1 MRTTTSTPSPRKPTT
16 SPNFICI
23 GDTHLGKKS
32 AGYSLSKHIEERLYE
47 FLYQA
52 QGGGYDFAVHLGDVF
67 DTPEPEVSDQLI
79 FLDFLVAWESV
90 CIPLYILV
98 GNHDA
103 FAYGKSPREHS
114 ALSLYGAYPFKNVH
128 IIERPRLI
136 NSCLFLPH
144 PSPSLYK
151 TWDEYVCDVQSELDS
166 GGYLAN
172 TDYNNEL
179 PVSMAFTHLN
189 PMGANING
197 QELPYKGADFVYDWP
212 YPAISGHIHK
222 FQYIEQHDHLCLGSC
237 MPLSFGEE
245 ANPSLLYSR
254 NAYGE
259 HLIQTQLQPRLFKTV
274 EIPAEIQTT
283 EDLLEYAQLKQ
294 GCTQLLTYGKIVR
307 VIRLTEAEIDWSV
320 FVSWLKH
327 LGAIAVKLS
336 PIHKKTPQRDFD
348 EEITPTQVSNPDMLL
363 ERYIT
368 TTTQQG
374 DKVWKEIEPLWDE
387 IKQSV

>member
-1 MRTTTSTPSPRKPTT
+1 MRVATSTPSPRKCT
-16 SPNFICI
+16 SAPNFICI

-47 FLYQA
+47 FLFQA

-67 DTPEPEVSDQLI
+67 DTPEPEVADQLI

-90 CIPLYILV
+90 GIPLYILV

-103 FAYGKSPREHS
+103 FAYGKTSREHS
-114 ALSLYGAYPFKNVH
+114 ALSLYAAYPFKNVK

-136 NSCLFLPH
+136 DSCLFLPH
-144 PSPSLYK
+144 PSPSIYK
-151 TWDEYVCDVQSELDS
+151 SWDEYVCDVQSELDS
-166 GGYLAN
+166 GGYLTN
-172 TDYNNEL
+172 TPFNDDL
-179 PVSMAFTHLN
+179 PVSIAFTHLN
-189 PMGANING
+189 PKGANING

-222 FQYIEQHDHLCLGSC
+222 FQYIEEHDHLCLGSC

-245 ANPSLLYSR
+245 ANLSLLYSR

-283 EDLLEYAQLKQ
+283 EDLLEYAKLKQ
-294 GCTQLLTYGKIVR
+294 GCTQSLTDGKIVR
-307 VIRLTEAEIDWSV
+307 VIRLTDAEIDWSA
-320 FVSWLKH
+320 FVSWLKN
-327 LGAIAVKLS
+327 LGALAVKLS
-336 PIHKKTPQRDFD
+336 PIHRQTKQRDFD
-348 EEITPTQVSNPDMLL
+348 EEITSTQVSNPDILL
-363 ERYIT
+363 EQYIT
-368 TTTQQG
+368 NTTQQG
-374 DKVWKEIEPLWDE
+374 DKVWKEIEPLWHE
-387 IKQSV
+387 IKKSV